1 MAAANTRSLQPLPVH
16 TDPGRALYYSAE
28 GAATP
33 FPTGSG
39 SEQHEHRPRRIR
51 CHARRTAVLSAMA
64 NGTMQH
70 WPLTVTQLIE
80 HAARWHGEQEV
91 ICKTVE
97 VKRLRPL

>member
-1 MAAANTRSLQPLPVH
+1 
-16 TDPGRALYYSAE
+16 
-28 GAATP
+28 
-33 FPTGSG
+33 
-39 SEQHEHRPRRIR
+39 
-51 CHARRTAVLSAMA
+51 MA